1 MILTPVYYY
10 FITKLGGKQFIIIK
24 EGTSLIIEKKCPA
37 LRTNPESAIHDRSK
51 NPLLAQI

>member
-10 FITKLGGKQFIIIK
+10 FITKSGGKQFIIIK
-24 EGTSLIIEKKCPA
+24 ERTSLIIEKKCPA
-37 LRTNPESAIHDRSK
+37 LRINPESAFHDRSK